1 MSGEEFVVVKGE
13 AEEKAELG
21 TPHRS
26 EAPSF
31 PFSSQ
36 L

>member
-1 MSGEEFVVVKGE
+1 MSGEEFVVVKGD
-13 AEEKAELG
+13 AEKAELG

-31 PFSSQ
+31 SFSSQ